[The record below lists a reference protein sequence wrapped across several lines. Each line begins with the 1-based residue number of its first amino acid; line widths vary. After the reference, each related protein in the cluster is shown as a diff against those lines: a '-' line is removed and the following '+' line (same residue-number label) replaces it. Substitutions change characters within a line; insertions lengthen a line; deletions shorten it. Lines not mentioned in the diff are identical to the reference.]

1 MSAWAGLW
9 NNVSVP
15 AGKMEVPPSWHI
27 WLWTLLACVRRVRS
41 IAEACGVSFLVQKMF
56 CLSGDKKT
64 TEKNPDFGCQSSLL
78 SHAFYAGTR
87 EGVLAIPLLRCSL
100 RQGRALTCP
109 GLFLVEVSLSLHTQQ
124 CVFVF
129 SEALSQSVRCRIEVC
144 VTRSRQGE
152 LVMRPSS
159 NRNVSLDAF
168 VRKNYDPDLSIQ
180 SLQLLSLY

>member
-100 RQGRALTCP
+100 RQGRGKSPYMPWAISGRGFPLPTHSAVRFRVFWGSEPVCT
-109 GLFLVEVSLSLHTQQ
+109 VQDRSVCDTQQ
-124 CVFVF
+124 ARWVGR
-129 SEALSQSVRCRIEVC
+129 EAKQ
-144 VTRSRQGE
+144 
-152 LVMRPSS
+152 
-159 NRNVSLDAF
+159 
-168 VRKNYDPDLSIQ
+168 
-180 SLQLLSLY
+180 

>member
-1 MSAWAGLW
+1 MRCVFLSSE
-9 NNVSVP
+9 NVLFVWRQKKQLKRILILGVK
-15 AGKMEVPPSWHI
+15 AAYFHMLLMLGQGKVYLPFLFWGAVSGKAEV
-27 WLWTLLACVRRVRS
+27 
-41 IAEACGVSFLVQKMF
+41 
-56 CLSGDKKT
+56 
-64 TEKNPDFGCQSSLL
+64 
-78 SHAFYAGTR
+78 
-87 EGVLAIPLLRCSL
+87 
-100 RQGRALTCP
+100 RALTCP

-152 LVMRPSS
+152 LVVRPSS